1 MQPHKINP
9 SDKKLL
15 SDTLLDHILNVS
27 MEELSYAPI
36 KNVKSRIAMNI
47 KIISYVKFQCQI
59 ENLEEILSLIFQPG
73 NTLSGS

>member
-36 KNVKSRIAMNI
+36 KNGGH
-47 KIISYVKFQCQI
+47 
-59 ENLEEILSLIFQPG
+59 ILHALVFRGHAALGTILYLGQDALCTF
-73 NTLSGS
+73 

>member
-1 MQPHKINP
+1 MQPHQINP

-15 SDTLLDHILNVS
+15 SDISLDHILNVS

-47 KIISYVKFQCQI
+47 KIIC
-59 ENLEEILSLIFQPG
+59 LI
-73 NTLSGS
+73 SI